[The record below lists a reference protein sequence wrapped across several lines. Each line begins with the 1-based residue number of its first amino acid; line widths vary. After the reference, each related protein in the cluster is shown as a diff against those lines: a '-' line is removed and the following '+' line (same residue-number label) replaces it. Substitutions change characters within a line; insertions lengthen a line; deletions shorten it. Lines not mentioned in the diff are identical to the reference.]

1 MQRAR
6 RGGECPSAA
15 LCAIALYTTTIMAS
29 VYTAC
34 PSAKALHVLH
44 SLLGL
49 MRFHFWVVKV
59 HFLTFEPECGEC
71 FRFFFG
77 RFYFFAFVGDEEK
90 ILFIKFKKKNQK

>member
-1 MQRAR
+1 MRGA
-6 RGGECPSAA
+6 GGECPSAA

-59 HFLTFEPECGEC
+59 HFLTFEPESVFE
-71 FRFFFG
+71 FFLDVFCIRG
-77 RFYFFAFVGDEEK
+77 R
-90 ILFIKFKKKNQK
+90 

>member
-59 HFLTFEPECGEC
+59 HFYIF
-71 FRFFFG
+71 FRERFIRRFWFLRARPRRPGPARG
-77 RFYFFAFVGDEEK
+77 RAH
-90 ILFIKFKKKNQK
+90 KFKKKSTIKD